1 MSKFDAAIAEVVE
14 VEEAEEATMPT
25 PLEVAQREIDAL
37 LETIRLSSIAG
48 DMDIV
53 ATAAEELVSAK
64 RLHEKAFK
72 EANQGAISDAVHELA
87 LTIKDKIKELDLTKL
102 LGRPVLDIQYHYEP
116 ASLGSSNEG
125 VLTVGLKQ
133 KTIGSGLTSESV
145 VRRIQ
150 DGVVETLKVRD
161 VIEKYATAEEIKA
174 AQTPNIQRWAVRLYP
189 KINASLGF
197 QEVLV

>member
-53 ATAAEELVSAK
+53 ATAAEELVTAK

-72 EANQGAISDAVHELA
+72 EANQEALSDAVHKLA
-87 LTIKDKIKELDLTKL
+87 LTIKDKITELGLAKL

-116 ASLGSSNEG
+116 APLGSSNGG
-125 VLTVGLKQ
+125 VATVGLKQ

-145 VRRIQ
+145 VSRVQ
-150 DGVVETLKVRD
+150 DGVVETLKVRE
-161 VIEKYATAEEIKA
+161 VLEKYATAEEIKA
-174 AQTPNIQRWAVRLYP
+174 AQTPNMQRWAIRLYP
-189 KINASLGF
+189 QINASLGF